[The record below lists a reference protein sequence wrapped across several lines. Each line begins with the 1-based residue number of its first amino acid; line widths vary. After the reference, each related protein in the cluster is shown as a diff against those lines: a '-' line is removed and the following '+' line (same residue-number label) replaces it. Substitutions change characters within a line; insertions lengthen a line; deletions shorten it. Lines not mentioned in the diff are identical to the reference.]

1 MRFDWIFYVGHYKDL
16 RDAGI
21 LTEEKARE
29 HWKHYGE
36 SEGRMCNPE
45 QVSFNWHYYLA
56 LNEDLEINGIHT
68 KADADEH
75 WLLYGKREGRLCRPD
90 CKILCILAV
99 HLDSRLKID
108 TLINNIPYL
117 NEISAKVV
125 VVASELP
132 DLGYRSTELL
142 EVLDTVEYHVRPND
156 PVRVCYDKYQY
167 YLENN
172 DYSRYDRIIL
182 TNDSY
187 YIFRPLTAFRRYCLL
202 DKDCIAFSA
211 SNERS
216 YHLTDYLRCYSLTG
230 IRIMLNQ
237 FRSKVVSTI
246 HDAVQTFEVD
256 SSALFHQVA
265 VYRHAFPE
273 YANNIMFDDS
283 HLSWSVLNQGLEV
296 IKLKAL
302 SRIIYTETPTDL
314 DPVVYKY
321 MNPDL
326 RHLTDTEAVEHFN
339 AYGMKEGR
347 LYKAEKP
354 QFYTGLI
361 MLFELAQFTIP
372 KSLDPTAETLV
383 TVPVETL
390 VTVPVETKALL
401 TVPVET
407 KTPVETEVKTPVE
420 TEVKTPVE
428 TEVKTPVETE
438 VKTPVNTIWTPTED
452 DQLRVLVAT
461 LGKRRWS
468 VVAKSL
474 EGRDSKQCRERWDL
488 IKPPVLFA

>member
-29 HWKHYGE
+29 HWRNFGE

-45 QVSFNWHYYLA
+45 QVPFNWHYYLA
-56 LNEDLEINGIHT
+56 LNEDLEPCGITT
-68 KADADEH
+68 KADAEEH
-75 WLLYGKREGRLCRPD
+75 WILYGKREGRLCRPEY
-90 CKILCILAV
+90 KILCVVAV
-99 HLDSRLKID
+99 HLDSYLKID

-117 NEISAKVV
+117 NEISTKVV
-125 VVASELP
+125 IVASELP
-132 DLGYRSTELL
+132 DLGYRSTELR

-156 PVRVCYDKYQY
+156 AVRVCYDKYQY

-202 DKDCIAFSA
+202 DKDCVAFSA

-216 YHLTDYLRCYSLTG
+216 YHLTDYLRCYNQTG
-230 IRIMLNQ
+230 IRTMLNQ
-237 FRSKVVSTI
+237 FTSQEISHI
-246 HDAVQTFEVD
+246 SQAVQTFEVE
-256 SSALFHQVA
+256 STALLQRVA
-265 VYRHAFPE
+265 VYRHAIPE
-273 YANNIMFDDS
+273 YAHNIMFDDS
-283 HLSWSVLNQGLEV
+283 QLSWAVLNQGLEV

-302 SRIIYTETPTDL
+302 TRITYSESPVEF
-314 DPVVYKY
+314 DPVIYKY

-326 RHLTDTEAVEHFN
+326 RHFTDTEATEHFN
-339 AYGMKEGR
+339 ICGMKEGR
-347 LYKAEKP
+347 QYKAYKP
-354 QFYTGLI
+354 EFYPGLVK
-361 MLFELAQFTIP
+361 LFGLAQFEIP
-372 KSLDPTAETLV
+372 KSLGPTTAETLV
-383 TVPVETL
+383 TPVVPETL
-390 VTVPVETKALL
+390 VPEVPETLVPVK
-401 TVPVET
+401 P
-407 KTPVETEVKTPVE
+407 K
-420 TEVKTPVE
+420 
-428 TEVKTPVETE
+428 
-438 VKTPVNTIWTPTED
+438 WSSTED

>member
-1 MRFDWIFYVGHYKDL
+1 MFYVGHYKDL

-21 LTEEKARE
+21 STEDKARE

-36 SEGRMCNPE
+36 SEGRLCNPE
-45 QVSFNWHYYLA
+45 QVPFNWHYYLA
-56 LNEDLEINGIHT
+56 LNEDLETNGIHS
-68 KADADEH
+68 KADAEEH
-75 WLLYGKREGRLCRPD
+75 WLLYGKREGRLCRPE

-99 HLDSRLKID
+99 HLDSHLKID

-132 DLGYRSTELL
+132 DLEYRTSELR
-142 EVLDTVEYHVRPND
+142 EVLDTVEYHVKPND

-202 DKDCIAFSA
+202 DKDCITFSA
-211 SNERS
+211 SNEYS
-216 YHLTDYLRCYSLTG
+216 YHLTDYLRCYSQTG
-230 IRIMLNQ
+230 VLSMLNQ
-237 FRSKVVSTI
+237 LTSRQVHNI
-246 HDAVQTFEVD
+246 HEAVQAFEVD
-256 SSALFHQVA
+256 STTLFQRVA
-265 VYRHAFPE
+265 VYRHAIPE
-273 YANNIMFDDS
+273 YAHNIMFDDS
-283 HLSWSVLNQGLEV
+283 HLSWAVLNQGLEV

-302 SRIIYTETPTDL
+302 MRTTYIETPTDF
-314 DPVVYKY
+314 DPVIYKY
-321 MNPDL
+321 MNPDV
-326 RHLTDTEAVEHFN
+326 RHLTDTEASAHFN
-339 AYGMKEGR
+339 ACGMREGR
-347 LYKAEKP
+347 KYKSVKP
-354 QFYTGLI
+354 TFYPGLTK
-361 MLFELAQFTIP
+361 LFELAQFEIP
-372 KSLDPTAETLV
+372 KSLIPG
-383 TVPVETL
+383 PVET
-390 VTVPVETKALL
+390 PVQ
-401 TVPVET
+401 
-407 KTPVETEVKTPVE
+407 TPVKTS
-420 TEVKTPVE
+420 
-428 TEVKTPVETE
+428 
-438 VKTPVNTIWTPTED
+438 VNTIWTPTED
-452 DQLRVLVAT
+452 DKLRVLVAT